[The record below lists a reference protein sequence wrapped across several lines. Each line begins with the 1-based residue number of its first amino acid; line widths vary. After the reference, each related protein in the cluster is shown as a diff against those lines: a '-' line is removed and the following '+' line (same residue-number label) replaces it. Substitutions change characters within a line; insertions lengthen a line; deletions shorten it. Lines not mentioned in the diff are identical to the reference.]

1 MTSVLSLLLDLP
13 ILYTMAVF
21 TARERRELARVIE
34 SDRERERELCVP
46 ADSTRNLRLNLRSGL
61 ASSRTL
67 ELAHHSIWH
76 PR

>member
-34 SDRERERELCVP
+34 SDRERERESYVSQRIRLATCVLTCAP
-46 ADSTRNLRLNLRSGL
+46 ALQARGPSN
-61 ASSRTL
+61 
-67 ELAHHSIWH
+67 
-76 PR
+76 